1 MTERGQASRSASV
14 GKAASNGHAPPNGDV
29 ASLLGRPV
37 VNVDV
42 ERFGAYLA
50 GASVLVTGAGGSVG
64 GELCAQLVRRGVGRL
79 VLVDQAEVSLVAVAR
94 TLTDDLGFPH
104 VVPVLADIKSGEGTA
119 AVFEEHRPDV
129 VFHAAAYKHVSLL
142 EASPVEGVAT
152 NVLGTK
158 NVVEGARRARVARF
172 VLFSTDKAV
181 EPTSIL
187 GRTKAVAEW
196 IVATA
201 GCEPTA
207 GGYTSVRLANV
218 VDSTG
223 SIVPFFRQQ
232 VARGGP
238 LTITH
243 AAATRYLITADEA
256 AKLAIVAGGLA
267 DRGAIFWLECG
278 PAVTIVDLA
287 ARLTEAAS
295 REIGVRF
302 IGLREG
308 ERLHERLFS
317 SRDEIAATPCERVW
331 RSSVRAIDRAWLDG
345 WLSVLARHVAR
356 ASATGV
362 RAALAEMHS
371 ASERQVAEPPAVV
384 A

>member
-1 MTERGQASRSASV
+1 V
-14 GKAASNGHAPPNGDV
+14 G
-29 ASLLGRPV
+29 
-37 VNVDV
+37 
-42 ERFGAYLA
+42 
-50 GASVLVTGAGGSVG
+50 
-64 GELCAQLVRRGVGRL
+64 RRVGRL
-79 VLVDQAEVSLVAVAR
+79 VLVDQAEAPLVAVAR
-94 TLTDDLGFPH
+94 TLGDAFGFPN
-104 VVPVLADIKSGEGTA
+104 VVPVLADIKRAEGTA

-129 VFHAAAYKHVSLL
+129 VFHAAAYKHVPLL

-158 NVVEGARRARVARF
+158 NVVEAARRAGVARF

-181 EPTSIL
+181 EPKSVL

-196 IVATA
+196 IVTTA
-201 GCEPTA
+201 GA
-207 GGYTSVRLANV
+207 SAGYTSVRLANV

-223 SIVPFFRQQ
+223 SILPVFRQQ
-232 VARGGP
+232 VALGGP

-243 AAATRYLITADEA
+243 PAATRYLMTADEA

-267 DRGAIFWLECG
+267 DRGAIFWLDCG

-287 ARLTEAAS
+287 TRLAAGAS

-302 IGLREG
+302 IGLRPG

-317 SRDEIAATPCERVW
+317 SRDEIVATPCERVW
-331 RSSVRAIDRAWLDG
+331 RSSVHAVDRAWLDG

-356 ASATGV
+356 ASAAGV
-362 RAALAEMHS
+362 RSALAEMHS
-371 ASERQVAEPPAVV
+371 APERQVAEPAAVV